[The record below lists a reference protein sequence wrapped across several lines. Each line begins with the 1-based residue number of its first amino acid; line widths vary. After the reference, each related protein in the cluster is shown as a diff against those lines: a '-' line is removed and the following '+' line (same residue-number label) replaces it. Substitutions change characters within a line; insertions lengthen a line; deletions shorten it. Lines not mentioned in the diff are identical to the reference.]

1 MAEKVNL
8 VKQVYNR
15 QQFTR
20 TVDTKFSED
29 TQAQIQEQQLPTV
42 DQFFTYYQEL
52 FYDIPKLGATNSHEY
67 LIKTSQE
74 YVGDPQLNSELEA
87 LLQEIN
93 SLRQTVL
100 DQQQTIQ
107 ELSTNL
113 NNNG

>member
-29 TQAQIQEQQLPTV
+29 TQTQAQEQQLPTV
-42 DQFFTYYQEL
+42 DEFFTYYQEL
-52 FYDIPKLGATNSHEY
+52 FYDIPKLGTTNSHEY

-100 DQQQTIQ
+100 NQQQTIQ